1 MSEIQLPFD
10 EDPKPTKAVNNSP
23 KKVQKRSSEIVQAS
37 KESTEQATSEST
49 KKIKGPV
56 KIKKPGVLK
65 QFWSG
70 FIVDDLG
77 TAKDYVVSEILV
89 PYAKKIV
96 KEILDSTL
104 DSIFYGNNAP
114 RSHDNAGNR
123 GAYSNY
129 NSYTSYSYR
138 YGPNNNN
145 NYAQNDRRA
154 YTRPYADLGQIIMRD
169 RQDAVNCLDCMQD
182 TINNYGTVTVAD
194 VYDYI
199 GVQSRYTDRDYGW
212 TQLNTARI
220 EGTRDGFALVLPQPR
235 PLPKDN

>member
-10 EDPKPTKAVNNSP
+10 EDPKPAKAVNDSP
-23 KKVQKRSSEIVQAS
+23 KKVQKRSNEIVQA
-37 KESTEQATSEST
+37 TPEST

-56 KIKKPGVLK
+56 KIKKSGALK

-104 DSIFYGNNAP
+104 DSVFYGNNTP
-114 RSHDNAGNR
+114 RSRDSAGNR
-123 GAYSNY
+123 AAYPNY

-138 YGPNNNN
+138 YGLNNNDT
-145 NYAQNDRRA
+145 YAQNDRRA
-154 YTRPYADLGQIIMRD
+154 YMRPYADLGQIIMRD